1 MGYIKKHLMSG
12 ETIVYQTKLN
22 WSEYLKGIT
31 IIIIGIIIIKS
42 SNTAGTF
49 GGFLVL
55 VGLFLLGKSFLKM
68 KSSEFAVTDKRV
80 LIKVGILRTQSLE
93 TMLNKVE
100 GIHVEQGL
108 VDKMFGCGNIDVKGT
123 GGTKNSFAGI
133 DNPFEFRNAVNE
145 QISKQ

>member
-31 IIIIGIIIIKS
+31 IIIIGIIIIES

-108 VDKMFGCGNIDVKGT
+108 VDKMFGCGNIDIKGT
-123 GGTKNSFAGI
+123 GGTKN
-133 DNPFEFRNAVNE
+133 
-145 QISKQ
+145 

>member
-1 MGYIKKHLMSG
+1 MSG

-31 IIIIGIIIIKS
+31 IIIIGIIIIES

-108 VDKMFGCGNIDVKGT
+108 VDKMFGCGNIDIKGT
-123 GGTKNSFAGI
+123 GGTKN
-133 DNPFEFRNAVNE
+133 
-145 QISKQ
+145 

>member
-1 MGYIKKHLMSG
+1 MSYINKHLMNG
-12 ETIVYQTKLN
+12 ETVVYQTKLN

-31 IIIIGIIIIKS
+31 IIIIGIIIIES

-108 VDKMFGCGNIDVKGT
+108 VDKMFGCGNIDIKGT
-123 GGTKNSFAGI
+123 GGTKN
-133 DNPFEFRNAVNE
+133 
-145 QISKQ
+145 

>member
-108 VDKMFGCGNIDVKGT
+108 VDKMFGCGNIDIKGT
-123 GGTKNSFAGI
+123 GGTKN
-133 DNPFEFRNAVNE
+133 
-145 QISKQ
+145 